1 MKTQW
6 RNKTTLGGRIENTQ
20 MNVEAP
26 RSRKHTQKK
35 PLNGESV

>member
-20 MNVEAP
+20 MNVKET
-26 RSRKHTQKK
+26 RSRKHQKK
-35 PLNGESV
+35 KMN